1 MDFNRICGEVMLQ
14 TLGEILTTM
23 ERKELLEFVKEVVF
37 DINNKTMKEI
47 KDELSRL

>member
-1 MDFNRICGEVMLQ
+1 MLQ
-14 TLGEILTTM
+14 TLGQILTTK

>member
-1 MDFNRICGEVMLQ
+1 MLQ
-14 TLGEILTTM
+14 TLGQILTTM
-23 ERKELLEFVKEVVF
+23 ERKELLVFIKEVVF

>member
-1 MDFNRICGEVMLQ
+1 MLQ

-23 ERKELLEFVKEVVF
+23 ERKELLVFIKEVVF